1 VGISSLLWRIED
13 AAMPVSDEI
22 ITCGL
27 RLSPHEHLVRIGGR
41 PVDLTRR
48 EFDILMQMS
57 SHPGWVFSADQ
68 LADGDETAPDFS
80 PYSVSVHV
88 SRLRRKLALAGAPNV
103 VVTVR
108 GVGYRLRT
116 EADPTCPASPPGE
129 PTNDIGSHTAPPH
142 PLADSI
148 WELEEAVIALEH
160 QGSAEQLAAA
170 RAELAETRR
179 AIEELLGH

>member
-1 VGISSLLWRIED
+1 
-13 AAMPVSDEI
+13 
-22 ITCGL
+22 
-27 RLSPHEHLVRIGGR
+27 VRIGGR

-57 SHPGWVFSADQ
+57 THPGWVFSADQ
-68 LADGDETAPDFS
+68 LADGDESAPDFS

-88 SRLRRKLALAGAPNV
+88 SRLRRKLALAGAPDV

-116 EADPTCPASPPGE
+116 DADPSCPEVSRSEQAPEAG
-129 PTNDIGSHTAPPH
+129 GSAAPQH

-160 QGSAEQLAAA
+160 AGSRDQLAAA
-170 RAELAETRR
+170 RAELEETRR
-179 AIEELLGH
+179 AIEGLLAR

>member
-1 VGISSLLWRIED
+1 
-13 AAMPVSDEI
+13 MPASDEI
-22 ITCGL
+22 VTCGL
-27 RLSPHEHLVRIGGR
+27 RLSPHEHLVRVDGI

-48 EFDILMQMS
+48 EFDILTQMS
-57 SHPGWVFSADQ
+57 SHPGWVFSSDQ
-68 LADGDETAPDFS
+68 LADGDESAPDFS

-116 EADPTCPASPPGE
+116 EADPGCPNGPPSEQGHGAEGHVASQ
-129 PTNDIGSHTAPPH
+129 H

-148 WELEEAVIALEH
+148 WELEEAVMALEH
-160 QGSAEQLAAA
+160 EGSEEQLAAA
-170 RAELAETRR
+170 RAELEETRR
-179 AIEELLGH
+179 AIEELLGR